1 MKASQYYIAVEFVR
15 NLFNFKSRQSPATK
29 MLALTSFSAGFAP
42 MATAVAPR
50 VVFSSSIKME
60 TVADLKKLANE
71 LNPILGCEHAV
82 LSRTPRRRRRQRR
95 GHSSRT
101 AL

>member
-1 MKASQYYIAVEFVR
+1 
-15 NLFNFKSRQSPATK
+15 
-29 MLALTSFSAGFAP
+29 

-82 LSRTPRRRRRQRR
+82 LSRTPLVPTCGHRWSDPTRTVRRAGIRQVPPK
-95 GHSSRT
+95 SC
-101 AL
+101 

>member
-1 MKASQYYIAVEFVR
+1 
-15 NLFNFKSRQSPATK
+15 
-29 MLALTSFSAGFAP
+29 
-42 MATAVAPR
+42 MATAVAPK
-50 VVFSSSIKME
+50 VFSSSIKME

-82 LSRTPRRRRRQRR
+82 LSRTPRRRQRR
-95 GHSSRT
+95 GHSSRA

>member
-1 MKASQYYIAVEFVR
+1 
-15 NLFNFKSRQSPATK
+15 
-29 MLALTSFSAGFAP
+29 MLALMSFSAGFAP

-82 LSRTPRRRRRQRR
+82 LSRTPRQRRRQRR

>member
-1 MKASQYYIAVEFVR
+1 M
-15 NLFNFKSRQSPATK
+15 
-29 MLALTSFSAGFAP
+29 MLALTSFSAGFAR

>member
-1 MKASQYYIAVEFVR
+1 M
-15 NLFNFKSRQSPATK
+15 

-60 TVADLKKLANE
+60 TVADLKK
-71 LNPILGCEHAV
+71 P
-82 LSRTPRRRRRQRR
+82 
-95 GHSSRT
+95 
-101 AL
+101 

>member
-1 MKASQYYIAVEFVR
+1 M
-15 NLFNFKSRQSPATK
+15 
-29 MLALTSFSAGFAP
+29 MLTLTSFSAGFAP

-50 VVFSSSIKME
+50 VVYSSSIKME

-82 LSRTPRRRRRQRR
+82 LSRTPRRRQRR
-95 GHSSRT
+95 GHSSRA